1 MKKLLKNKKAIIIA
15 LCAVVVIAL
24 SIGGVCA
31 VNAYNEY
38 QKEQKI
44 ETSISKITERYND
57 FLNETDR
64 AKKLEILNTIEN
76 EFNEYTSASN
86 DECFEEVKNEYISDL
101 AKMKKYFTDE
111 YNQTIEDNTL
121 EDIDKID
128 DKDKINK
135 CKDNLDSLLVTIT
148 NEKDIVCSDDEF
160 NSFKEDITELVD
172 TYETRIEKIEADEK
186 AAQEAAEKAKA
197 EKEAAEKKKSEE
209 ETSKSEENITSNSS
223 NSTDNSSNYSYNYN
237 NDSNSYSN
245 DSSSSSNNS
254 NDNSSNNS
262 SSSDSSL
269 NNSNDSSYRWWGWTN
284 EDGNTM
290 YKDSNNNYY
299 DNDGNFVYN
308 GDGDGWYNP

>member
-44 ETSISKITERYND
+44 ETSISEITERYND

-197 EKEAAEKKKSEE
+197 AEEKKKAEE
-209 ETSKSEENITSNSS
+209 EATKTEESTSSNSS
-223 NSTDNSSNYSYNYN
+223 NNSTDNSSNYSYNDN
-237 NDSNSYSN
+237 NNSNSSSN
-245 DSSSSSNNS
+245 NSSSSSNNS
-254 NDNSSNNS
+254 NDNSSNNY
-262 SSSDSSL
+262 SSSDSSS
-269 NNSNDSSYRWWGWTN
+269 NNSNDSSYTIWKITGDEYGTI
-284 EDGNTM
+284 